1 MMQGISQWIEPK
13 KTLPAA
19 RQTFSN
25 AALKAMIIPLVIEQ
39 VLQMVVG
46 LADTMMVSYAGEAV
60 VAGVG
65 LDTMVY
71 TIFIYLYTAI
81 SAGGAVVVSQ
91 YIGSRNRQ
99 NAELAAS
106 QIFHIAGLLSILCMI
121 LMLFFGS
128 ALLESMYPQ
137 TEGATM
143 AACKTYMWIVAL
155 SFPANAV
162 YNAGAAIYRSMGKTK
177 ITMWVSLLANLVNV
191 AGNAIGIF
199 VLKAGAAG
207 VAWPTTISW
216 YVAAVVM
223 TWLCSRSP
231 QANLVNIRKS
241 SGTSVNNTAAPDHQ
255 TGQTQDTFSDSGS
268 SSDSGNVTDRGP
280 TGHIQ
285 IRARHVFRLDV
296 PMAKRI
302 LGIAIP
308 NSVENTLFQAAKVVL
323 GMLVATFGTS
333 QIAANTTGQTFWSL
347 AACMSMSLGTVFITV
362 IGQCMGADDPEAA
375 DWYMRKLTRLS
386 LLLAIAWNVIVM
398 ILTPLLLPLY
408 DLSPETKRLILI
420 IVAIH
425 NLFSAVVQ
433 PFSGPLSSGLRAA
446 GDVRFTMWAS
456 IFATVVCRTF
466 LSFLLAK
473 WLGMGV
479 IGIALA
485 MVLDWCIKAALDIWR
500 FCSGKWAQHRII

>member
-1 MMQGISQWIEPK
+1 MQGILRWIEPK
-13 KTLPAA
+13 RALPND
-19 RQTFSN
+19 RQIFSN
-25 AALKAMIIPLVIEQ
+25 AALKAMIVPLVIEQ
-39 VLQMVVG
+39 VLQMAVG

-71 TIFIYLYTAI
+71 TVFIYLFTAV

-91 YIGSRNRQ
+91 YIGSGNRE
-99 NAELAAS
+99 NAEAAAS
-106 QIFHIAGLLSILCMI
+106 QIFRIAGLLSLACMM

-128 ALLESMYPQ
+128 SLLQAMYPE
-137 TEGATM
+137 TEAATM
-143 AACKTYMWIVAL
+143 EACKTYMRIAAL

-162 YNAGAAIYRSMGKTK
+162 YNAGAALYRSMGETKT
-177 ITMWVSLLANLVNV
+177 TLLVSLLANLVNA

-199 VLKAGAAG
+199 VLRAGAAG

-216 YVAAVVM
+216 YAAAVVM
-223 TWLCSRSP
+223 TVLCVR
-231 QANLVNIRKS
+231 RRR
-241 SGTSVNNTAAPDHQ
+241 PDQ
-255 TGQTQDTFSDSGS
+255 
-268 SSDSGNVTDRGP
+268 VC
-280 TGHIQ
+280 
-285 IRARHVFRLDV
+285 IRAKQVFRPDA

-302 LGIAIP
+302 LGVAIP

-347 AACMSMSLGTVFITV
+347 AACMSISTGTVFITV
-362 IGQCMGADDPEAA
+362 IGQCMGAGDSEAA

-386 LLLAIAWNVIVM
+386 LLLALAWNLMVM

-408 DLSPETKRLILI
+408 DLAPETKRLILV

-425 NLFSAVVQ
+425 NLFSALVQ

-446 GDVRFTMWAS
+446 GDVKFTMWAS

-473 WLGMGV
+473 WMGMGV

-485 MVLDWCIKAALDIWR
+485 MVLDWCIKAAMDIVR
-500 FCSGKWAQHRII
+500 FRSGKWAENKII

>member
-1 MMQGISQWIEPK
+1 MSRGMDWIIRWIEPR
-13 KTLPAA
+13 TPLPRE
-19 RQTFSN
+19 RQAFSN
-25 AALKAMIIPLVIEQ
+25 AHLKAMIVPLVIEQ
-39 VLQMVVG
+39 VLQMAVG
-46 LADTMMVSYAGEAV
+46 LADTMMVSHAGEAV

-71 TIFIYLYTAI
+71 TIFIYLFTAI

-91 YIGSRNRQ
+91 YIGGKERK

-106 QIFHIAGLLSILCMI
+106 QIFHIAGLLSLACMA

-128 ALLESMYPQ
+128 PLLRAMYPE
-137 TEGATM
+137 TEKATM
-143 AACKTYMWIVAL
+143 DACQTYMWIVAL

-162 YNAGAAIYRSMGKTK
+162 YNAGAAIYRAMGQTRV
-177 ITMWVSLLANLVNV
+177 TMWVSLLANLINV
-191 AGNAIGIF
+191 AGNAVGIF

-216 YVAAVVM
+216 YAAAAMM
-223 TWLCSRSP
+223 TWLCADSRR
-231 QANLVNIRKS
+231 AE
-241 SGTSVNNTAAPDHQ
+241 
-255 TGQTQDTFSDSGS
+255 
-268 SSDSGNVTDRGP
+268 
-280 TGHIQ
+280 Q
-285 IRARHVFRLDV
+285 ICVRARHVFALDRA
-296 PMAKRI
+296 MARRI
-302 LGIAIP
+302 LGVAIP

-347 AACMSMSLGTVFITV
+347 AACMSMALGTVFITV
-362 IGQCMGADDPEAA
+362 IGQCMGANDPEAA
-375 DWYMRKLTRLS
+375 AWYMRKLTRLS
-386 LLLAIAWNVIVM
+386 LVLALGWNALVM
-398 ILTPLLLPLY
+398 LLTPLLLPLY
-408 DLSPETKRLILI
+408 DLTDETKRLIVI

-425 NLFSAVVQ
+425 NAFSALVQ

-446 GDVRFTMWAS
+446 GDVKFTMWAS

-473 WLGMGV
+473 WLGLGV

-485 MVLDWCIKAALDIWR
+485 MVLDWCVKAGMDIVR
-500 FCSGKWAQHRII
+500 FRGGKWAEKRII

>member
-1 MMQGISQWIEPK
+1 MQRILRWIEPK
-13 KTLPAA
+13 NALPAD
-19 RQTFSN
+19 RQAFSN
-25 AALKAMIIPLVIEQ
+25 AALKAMIVPLVIEQ

-71 TIFIYLYTAI
+71 TIFIYLFTAI

-91 YIGSRNRQ
+91 YIGSKSKE

-106 QIFHIAGLLSILCMI
+106 QIFHIAGLLSLFCMV
-121 LMLFFGS
+121 LMLLFGS
-128 ALLESMYPQ
+128 ALLQAMYPA
-137 TEGATM
+137 TEAATM
-143 AACKTYMWIVAL
+143 EACKTYMWIVAL

-162 YNAGAAIYRSMGKTK
+162 YNAGAAIYRSMGETK
-177 ITMWVSLLANLVNV
+177 ITMWVSLLANLINV

-199 VLKAGAAG
+199 ALRAGAAG
-207 VAWPTTISW
+207 VAWPTTVSW
-216 YVAAVVM
+216 YAAAFIM
-223 TWLCSRSP
+223 TWLCVR
-231 QANLVNIRKS
+231 QRRADQVC
-241 SGTSVNNTAAPDHQ
+241 
-255 TGQTQDTFSDSGS
+255 
-268 SSDSGNVTDRGP
+268 
-280 TGHIQ
+280 
-285 IRARHVFRLDV
+285 IRAKHVFRLDA

-302 LGIAIP
+302 LGVAIP
-308 NSVENTLFQAAKVVL
+308 NSIENTLFQAAKVVL

-333 QIAANTTGQTFWSL
+333 QIAANTTGPTFWSL
-347 AACMSMSLGTVFITV
+347 AACMSMSMGTVFITV
-362 IGQCMGADDPEAA
+362 IGQCIGASDTEAA
-375 DWYMRKLTRLS
+375 DWYMRKLTKLS
-386 LLLAIAWNVIVM
+386 LVLAFAWNVMVM

-408 DLSPETKRLILI
+408 DLAPETKRLILI

-425 NLFSAVVQ
+425 NLFSALVQ

-446 GDVRFTMWAS
+446 GDVKFTMWAS

-485 MVLDWCIKAALDIWR
+485 MVLDWCIKAVLDIVR
-500 FCSGKWAQHRII
+500 FQSGKWKAYKIIE